1 MTTNET
7 EIAPGIET
15 LFLEADGVFPNNP
28 LPVVIYRQAIAL
40 AEDDPAASI
49 EERYH
54 DQGWDG
60 VWRNGIETEHHYHG
74 TAHEVLGIA
83 LGSVRVQLGGP
94 NGSTI
99 ELAAGDIAVLP
110 AGTSH
115 KNLEQSSDL
124 IVVGGYP
131 SGQRPDMLY
140 GAAREQGASVAAIGS
155 VALPQ
160 TDPVLGEHGPL
171 IALWGAS
178 GSE

>member
-1 MTTNET
+1 MTTNDT
-7 EIAPGIET
+7 GSAPGIET
-15 LFLEADGVFPNNP
+15 LVLEPNGVFPNNP

-40 AEDDPAASI
+40 SADDPASSI

-60 VWRNGIETEHHYHG
+60 VWRNGIMTEHHFHAS
-74 TAHEVLGIA
+74 AHEALGIA
-83 LGSVRVQLGGP
+83 QGWVRVELGGP
-94 NGSTI
+94 SGTPI
-99 ELAAGDIAVLP
+99 DLTAGDLAILP

-115 KNLEQSSDL
+115 KNLAQSDDL

-140 GAAREQGASVAAIGS
+140 GSDGGRDATVAAIGS
-155 VALPQ
+155 VELPQ

-171 IALWGAS
+171 IALWNATV
-178 GSE
+178 SE